1 MSERIIPY
9 PHSDYCDEMD
19 LTVNIGHLKLKNPVM
34 TASGTFGYGEEYSE
48 FVDLNMLGAVVVKG
62 ISLKPME
69 GNPPPRICETPCGM
83 LNAIGLQNVG
93 LKRFLK
99 EKLPYLRAFDTKI
112 IVNVLGNTVQEY
124 VKLAKALDEAGVDGI
139 ELNVSCPNVKQ
150 GGILFGTDKKALAK
164 LIAKVR
170 QVVSKSILITKLSP
184 TVSNIPEFA
193 RTAEENGSDAITLI
207 NTIPAMAIDAET
219 WKPRLSNIT
228 GGLSGPAIKPIA
240 IRMVWE
246 ASRAVGIPVIGVG
259 GIMNTQDAVEFMLAG
274 ATAIEVGTGNFLNPL
289 ATVEIVNGIWTYLDK
304 KGISKVKDIIGG
316 VNGESNSH
324 NLNH

>member
-1 MSERIIPY
+1 MA
-9 PHSDYCDEMD
+9 

-48 FVDLNMLGAVVVKG
+48 FVDLNKLGAVVVKG

-69 GNPPPRICETPCGM
+69 GNPPPRICETPSGM

-93 LKRFLK
+93 LKKFLK
-99 EKLPYLRAFDTKI
+99 EKLPYLRAFDTKV
-112 IVNVLGNTVQEY
+112 IVNILGNTVQEY

-150 GGILFGTDKKALAK
+150 GGIMFGTDRKALAK

-170 QVVSKSILITKLSP
+170 RVVSKSVLITKLSP

-207 NTIPAMAIDAET
+207 NTIPGMAINVET

-228 GGLSGPAIKPIA
+228 GGLSGPAIRPIA

-259 GIMNTQDAVEFMLAG
+259 GIMNTQDALEFMLAG

-304 KGISKVKDIIGG
+304 KGISNVKDIIGG

-324 NLNH
+324 NINH